1 MSGKLTR
8 NAKIAYSFSN
18 LKNGSL
24 IYIGQL
30 CDDDCVAIFSKYDVK
45 IKKDNKILI
54 RGRRTDNRLW
64 KLPMCENYTPS
75 STSDIT
81 VNTTAHV
88 ANGVIKLDS
97 TKDDLAKYY
106 AATLFNPTKSAMLRA
121 IYNNHLTLWPALST
135 KMIRKYLHKRLE
147 LVQGHLHQEFQNIRS
162 TKLTLE
168 DIKDNNDLA
177 PAQEPNN
184 SKKMMLC
191 AQLCQQKNYV
201 NHILTGQGNYQ

>member
-64 KLPMCENYTPS
+64 KLPMSKNYTPS

-81 VNTTAHV
+81 VNTKAHV

-97 TKDDLAKYY
+97 TKCELAKYY
-106 AATLFNPTKSAMLRA
+106 AAALFNPKKPTMLRA
-121 IYNNHLTLWPALST
+121 IHNNHLTSWPALST
-135 KMIRKYLHKRLE
+135 KMIHKHLPKRLE
-147 LVQGHLHQEFQNIRS
+147 SVQRHLDQEFKI
-162 TKLTLE
+162 
-168 DIKDNNDLA
+168 
-177 PAQEPNN
+177 
-184 SKKMMLC
+184 
-191 AQLCQQKNYV
+191 
-201 NHILTGQGNYQ
+201 